1 MSVSESL
8 GIYQHVE
15 DAAVSSER
23 EDYTRTPRINAWE
36 KRGIVDTL
44 AMVAS
49 SLDTLLAVAFLAFIE
64 YGASQASQGDLPP
77 TLWLKILGKQWM
89 TRAVTVCAILIRV
102 ASSTQMGVFA
112 AVIAAIILETTG
124 VIAE

>member
-1 MSVSESL
+1 
-8 GIYQHVE
+8 
-15 DAAVSSER
+15 
-23 EDYTRTPRINAWE
+23 
-36 KRGIVDTL
+36 
-44 AMVAS
+44 MVAS

-102 ASSTQMGVFA
+102 ASSTQMEVFA